1 MKPVL
6 PILAT
11 LVVLIAL
18 PAAAQTT
25 APAPPEPSTTDGKIT
40 GATDGVAKPF
50 GNFTEFLR
58 GGNSAPLVSRR
69 DLDALERD
77 KFGGSTID
85 PAGRND
91 DFFSAPEPV
100 PSSRLKRY

>member
-6 PILAT
+6 PILTT
-11 LVVLIAL
+11 LAVLVAL
-18 PAAAQTT
+18 PATAQTT
-25 APAPPEPSTTDGKIT
+25 VPVPPEPRATDGKIT
-40 GATDGVAKPF
+40 GAEDGAAGPLAD
-50 GNFTEFLR
+50 FTAFLR
-58 GGNSAPLVSRR
+58 GGSNAPLVSRR
-69 DLDALERD
+69 ELDALERD

-100 PSSRLKRY
+100 PNSRLKRY